1 MTTFSSS
8 KSIFAAAALAWAG
21 VVGLTAPSVHA
32 GEFSSASVVRPKAG
46 LSFPVGSKQAVGYFL
61 AERGGCDLT
70 LLIGEAGE
78 AALES
83 SKGSSAARFS
93 TLVAAGRTARIDTA
107 EGPSV
112 EFFCSTGA
120 SFLTTR
126 VYERLAYS
134 QSTAK

>member
-8 KSIFAAAALAWAG
+8 KSLVAAIVA
-21 VVGLTAPSVHA
+21 VMAPAFLNVADGHA
-32 GEFSSASVVRPKAG
+32 GEFSSATVVKPKAG

-61 AERGGCDLT
+61 ADRGGCDLT

-78 AALES
+78 AASEANTVA
-83 SKGSSAARFS
+83 GAARFS

-107 EGPSV
+107 DGPSV

-126 VYERLAYS
+126 VIERLAYS
-134 QSTAK
+134 APAAR